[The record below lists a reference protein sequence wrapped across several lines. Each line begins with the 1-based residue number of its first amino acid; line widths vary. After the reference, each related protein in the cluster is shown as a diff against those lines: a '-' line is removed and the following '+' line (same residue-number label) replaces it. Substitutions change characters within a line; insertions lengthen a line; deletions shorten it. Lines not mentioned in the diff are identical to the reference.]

1 MNVMNPRAAYEEA
14 YAAAM
19 LALAKK
25 EGRTGTHWN
34 EKPGPVDARC
44 VTKFASEETVV
55 AVKLIMERPR
65 TSEQISAILGIK
77 PHSVSNRFASL
88 TRSEVVKVIGTVRS
102 GKWQQERNIW
112 GPGPGVDEWLERME
126 RNG

>member
-1 MNVMNPRAAYEEA
+1 MNKM
-14 YAAAM
+14 AAM
-19 LALAKK
+19 FGGEDGIAEAMRALAEK

-55 AVKLIMERPR
+55 AVRLIMERPR
-65 TSEQISAILGIK
+65 TSEQISEILGIK

-88 TRSEVVKVIGTVRS
+88 RRSEVVKVIGTVRS

-126 RNG
+126 RNA